1 MLWNPV
7 AGVQPSFKGAKTSPL
22 SVQSQSVSLTLNFIL
37 ILCTFLPILFVA
49 DQHLLLLPWF
59 IPLCQLSQHGASMC
73 HVELSGFLLHSL
85 TLHFPAAN

>member
-7 AGVQPSFKGAKTSPL
+7 AGVQPSRKGAKTSPL
-22 SVQSQSVSLTLNFIL
+22 SVRSQLVSLTLNLIL
-37 ILCTFLPILFVA
+37 ILPIFFLA

-59 IPLCQLSQHGASMC
+59 TLLCQLSQHGASMC